1 MNNKIILLIFSLLVI
16 NACAQTTFVP
26 EKDKPQEPAKVD
38 IVSESSNIKIIEI
51 EEGVKGPAEKAIEE
65 VSDEEEI
72 SSEIRELLSIADKK
86 VRSLSYKYKSQE
98 TKDFFYEFMVKGNK
112 IKYTIDPTFK
122 DLHLDDDAYDTI
134 YINKEFKTALAYCD
148 GRKCRVKGKKVALD
162 YDENYILTPF
172 DWLSNIEFVE
182 KIGERSIDRRNTW
195 KLSTNDFI
203 IWIDTFFGMP
213 LQVESNGN
221 IYQFQKMSFNDVK
234 DEDVSVKG

>member
-26 EKDKPQEPAKVD
+26 EKDKPQEPAKVEV
-38 IVSESSNIKIIEI
+38 VSESSKIKIIEI
-51 EEGVKGPAEKAIEE
+51 NEEVEVPAEKAIEE

-72 SSEIRELLSIADKK
+72 SSEVKELLELADKK
-86 VRSLSYKYKSQE
+86 IKSLSYRYKGQE
-98 TKDFFYEFMVKGNK
+98 TKDLFYEFMVKGNK

-134 YINKEFKTALAYCD
+134 YINNEFKTALAYCD
-148 GRKCRVKGKKVALD
+148 GRKCRVKGKKAVLD
-162 YDENYILTPF
+162 YGENYILTPF
-172 DWLSNIEFVE
+172 DWLSNIEFAG

-195 KLSTNDFI
+195 KLSTNDFT
-203 IWIDTFFGMP
+203 IWIDTFFGVP

-221 IYQFQKMSFNDVK
+221 IYQFQKVSFNDVK